1 MTDPLSHHHSS
12 PSPRLFLFAAVIFH
26 LFLSA
31 LIIPPLSFTSAKLV
45 FPLPP
50 HLAFPPPPLHLP
62 LPAFPVFIPTLFCE
76 QLNVYFMSASSSIL
90 PWPLLGGFAL
100 LFHILFVP
108 LFAVS
113 IKDGIEI
120 SCANARAHTHTR
132 VRAEASHCHT
142 RRLTKQR
149 HAVPRHMKEHKP
161 LVLLLLY
168 LLLILS
174 LHFSLSQPPT
184 PSSFFFSCC
193 KCGAKQICVCIF
205 FI

>member
-12 PSPRLFLFAAVIFH
+12 PSPRLFLFAAVISH

-45 FPLPP
+45 FPLPRSP
-50 HLAFPPPPLHLP
+50 RISSPPPLHLP

-90 PWPLLGGFAL
+90 PWPMLGGFAL

-120 SCANARAHTHTR
+120 SCANARAHTHTHSCAR
-132 VRAEASHCHT
+132 RGITLPHTATNKTTTCCAKAYERAQTSRPTFALPSSHPFASL
-142 RRLTKQR
+142 LTLTLS
-149 HAVPRHMKEHKP
+149 ATNSF
-161 LVLLLLY
+161 LLLL
-168 LLLILS
+168 
-174 LHFSLSQPPT
+174 
-184 PSSFFFSCC
+184 
-193 KCGAKQICVCIF
+193 
-205 FI
+205 

>member
-1 MTDPLSHHHSS
+1 MTDPLSHHHSP

-50 HLAFPPPPLHLP
+50 HLAFPPPPLPLHLP
-62 LPAFPVFIPTLFCE
+62 LPFFPVFIPTLFCE

-120 SCANARAHTHTR
+120 SCANARAHTHTYTCAR
-132 VRAEASHCHT
+132 RDITLPHTATNKTTTCCAKAYERAQTSRPTFALPSSHPFASL
-142 RRLTKQR
+142 LTLS
-149 HAVPRHMKEHKP
+149 ATNSF
-161 LVLLLLY
+161 LLLL
-168 LLLILS
+168 
-174 LHFSLSQPPT
+174 
-184 PSSFFFSCC
+184 
-193 KCGAKQICVCIF
+193 
-205 FI
+205 